1 LSGLGESEGEFV
13 TASEGNGSRLREKPG
28 FKKGCTGGH
37 ALETDRKNS
46 RLAGVYDRKAGSVPV
61 FSYSPGSKKLGVTWT
76 DETLEKWLSDL
87 DLMVPDNVRQQLF
100 LYGRHF

>member
-1 LSGLGESEGEFV
+1 M
-13 TASEGNGSRLREKPG
+13 
-28 FKKGCTGGH
+28 
-37 ALETDRKNS
+37 
-46 RLAGVYDRKAGSVPV
+46 PV